1 MITNQ
6 QYLDLLRGIGFDAR
20 NRIRRLRLKY
30 NPLLRLSHRSLIL
43 SELPQNPLRIVQ
55 YAAQEAMKKH
65 GWTDTSWGIDEQ
77 GCWISATS
85 APWLSD
91 EPNYFVAIERKPLED
106 QDQELY
112 SALRILQ
119 NVLSGE

>member
-6 QYLDLLRGIGFDAR
+6 QYLDMLRNIGFDAR
-20 NRIRRLRLKY
+20 NGIRRLRLKY

-55 YAAQEAMKKH
+55 FAAQEAVKKH
-65 GWTDTSWGIDEQ
+65 GWTGVSWGIDEE

-85 APWLSD
+85 APWMAS
-91 EPNYFVAIERKPLED
+91 EPNYFSPIERKPLED
-106 QDQELY
+106 QEQELY

-119 NVLSGE
+119 KVLDKE